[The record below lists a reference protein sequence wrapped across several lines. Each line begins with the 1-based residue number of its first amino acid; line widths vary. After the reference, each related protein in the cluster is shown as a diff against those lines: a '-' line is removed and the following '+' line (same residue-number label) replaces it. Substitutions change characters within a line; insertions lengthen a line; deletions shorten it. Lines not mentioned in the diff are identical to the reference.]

1 MKAPLARR
9 QAALAGVA
17 LVGALGAIALTRLG
31 DDPEPPPRAVVE
43 WHEARVAVA
52 AVTEEQ
58 EACGATLSPE
68 LAGVLH
74 PVLPCGARLLLE
86 HEGRR
91 ARAEVVA
98 RGPVE
103 GERVFDVTPA
113 LARRLGI
120 NGEAVVR
127 WRFAD

>member
-1 MKAPLARR
+1 MKAALARR

-17 LVGALGAIALTRLG
+17 LVGALSAIALTRIG
-31 DDPEPPPRAVVE
+31 DDAEPPPAVVE
-43 WHEARVAVA
+43 WDEARVAIA
-52 AVTEEQ
+52 AVGEEQ
-58 EACGATLSPE
+58 TTCGVTVAPE
-68 LAGVLH
+68 TSGVAH

-98 RGPVE
+98 RGPV
-103 GERVFDVTPA
+103 GAGRAFDVTPA

-120 NGEAVVR
+120 AGEAVVR
-127 WRFAD
+127 WRFAG

>member
-1 MKAPLARR
+1 MKAALARR

-17 LVGALGAIALTRLG
+17 LIGALGAIALTRIG
-31 DDPEPPPRAVVE
+31 GDPEPPPPAVVE
-43 WHEARVAVA
+43 WHEARVAIVA
-52 AVTEEQ
+52 VSEEQ
-58 EACGATLSPE
+58 TTCGVMVAQETS
-68 LAGVLH
+68 GVAH

-98 RGPVE
+98 RGPV
-103 GERVFDVTPA
+103 GAGRAFDVTPA

-120 NGEAVVR
+120 AGETVVR
-127 WRFAD
+127 WRFAG